1 MTLLPTLAVTM
12 LGMWE
17 SPDGRVRQ
25 SFSRSRCRR
34 DRQSVVILLN
44 AARTDDGL
52 VLGEG
57 GGERGNGEFV
67 DGAGVASPAT
77 GAASRLRGAGRPPAS
92 ALPSIARRRPRPW
105 AAPARVVPQ
114 RCDERVLRA
123 AGGKPLASLQRAS
136 VDPPANTSVHLRSG
150 AKRNPPRREGLE
162 LGRDL
167 PSAYPAGAHRG
178 GLPPGRQASLRLG
191 ESRVRRRC
199 AGGHGSGTMG
209 EVVV

>member
-77 GAASRLRGAGRPPAS
+77 GGRLTLARCWSAARICS
-92 ALPSIARRRPRPW
+92 AFDSEA
-105 AAPARVVPQ
+105 
-114 RCDERVLRA
+114 
-123 AGGKPLASLQRAS
+123 
-136 VDPPANTSVHLRSG
+136 
-150 AKRNPPRREGLE
+150 
-162 LGRDL
+162 
-167 PSAYPAGAHRG
+167 
-178 GLPPGRQASLRLG
+178 
-191 ESRVRRRC
+191 
-199 AGGHGSGTMG
+199 
-209 EVVV
+209 